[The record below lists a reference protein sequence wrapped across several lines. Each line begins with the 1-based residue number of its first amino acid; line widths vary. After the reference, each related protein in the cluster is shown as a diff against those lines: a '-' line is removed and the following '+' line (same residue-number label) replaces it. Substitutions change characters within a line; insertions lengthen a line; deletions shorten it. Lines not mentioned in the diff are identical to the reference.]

1 MQASVLS
8 ERLSK
13 AVHVLISTAS
23 HKNSRSCMFEAC
35 TTFQKLHSTPVSRS
49 LRQCC
54 IALSMKWWQGSRCLP
69 AWLHSL
75 TSWHL
80 SSGHRSCR
88 SQGMLPLACR
98 ACICAASCPAALG
111 TAPATCLTPAASTTF
126 QPLEPACYCCRPHSP
141 ARCGRYVSRLPQP

>member
-1 MQASVLS
+1 MDDA
-8 ERLSK
+8 R
-13 AVHVLISTAS
+13 
-23 HKNSRSCMFEAC
+23 

-54 IALSMKWWQGSRCLP
+54 IALSMERWQGSHCLP
-69 AWLHSL
+69 CCLHSQ

-88 SQGMLPLACR
+88 RQGMLPLACR

-111 TAPATCLTPAASTTF
+111 TAPTTCLTPAASTMS
-126 QPLEPACYCCRPHSP
+126 QWLETACSSCRPHSP
-141 ARCGRYVSRLPQP
+141 ARCGRYTSRQRMPQPETYADCSRLLVTQHASITHALV